1 MSAGASKR
9 RYWPTKEAD
18 TEASERSEEFGPV
31 AAPPTPGPDGT
42 TRTGWW
48 GRTVHRLT
56 ADEAEL
62 ENEDLQK
69 ISVSAGA
76 VPVGRCGDRQQV
88 CVAGAIQSVTVRT
101 RAGSP
106 SLEADICDGSGT
118 VTLVF
123 LGRRR
128 IPGIEAGHSLKA
140 TGLLTHRD
148 HRSTIFNPRYELL
161 PASSAS
167 A

>member
-1 MSAGASKR
+1 VGAETGAVRPGEER
-9 RYWPTKEAD
+9 R
-18 TEASERSEEFGPV
+18 
-31 AAPPTPGPDGT
+31 
-42 TRTGWW
+42 GWW

-62 ENEDLQK
+62 EAEDLQK
-69 ISVSAGA
+69 ISVAAGA
-76 VPVGRCGDRQQV
+76 VPVCDCGDRQEV
-88 CVAGAIQSVTVRT
+88 CVAGAIQSVTVRL

-128 IPGIEAGHSLKA
+128 IPGIEAGRSMKA
-140 TGLLTHRD
+140 TGLLTHQDR
-148 HRSTIFNPRYELL
+148 RPTIFNPRYELL
-161 PASSAS
+161 PASSPS
-167 A
+167 S

>member
-9 RYWPTKEAD
+9 RFLPTKEAD
-18 TEASERSEEFGPV
+18 AEARERSERT
-31 AAPPTPGPDGT
+31 ADSAPTP
-42 TRTGWW
+42 RIGWW

-56 ADEAEL
+56 ADESEL

-76 VPVGRCGDRQQV
+76 VPVGRCGDHQQV

-140 TGLLTHRD
+140 TGLLTLRD

-161 PASSAS
+161 PTSSAS